1 MDGRVNLIRKVS
13 LIIFY
18 IILVLIG
25 YTYLLKSDTWNLG
38 SIVSMNIV
46 GIITSITGIIGFF
59 IEVYRKDD
67 SNKK

>member
-1 MDGRVNLIRKVS
+1 MIRKVS

-18 IILVLIG
+18 IILVIIG